1 MNRFAPYDRIAAQ
14 WSRARHSTSFRER
27 TYVDRFLELA
37 ASGAHILD
45 LGCGM
50 GEPIGRYLL
59 TQRCRVT
66 GVDASPEMLRL
77 ARANCPDAL
86 FIQGRI
92 ESLDLPTQYDGIV
105 AWDSIFHIPKSQHAS
120 VFRSLH
126 RWLKPKAP
134 LLLSA
139 GGSEDEFTDTMFEVE
154 FFYSGHAPAVTVA
167 LLEEAGFEIILR
179 EVDDP
184 GSRGHLAILCRKRE

>member
-1 MNRFAPYDRIAAQ
+1 LFEPRFAAAQAMNRFAPYDRIAAQ

-105 AWDSIFHIPKSQHAS
+105 AWDSHKQWGQVLRCNILLCLLHLFKPSAQRIE
-120 VFRSLH
+120 SL
-126 RWLKPKAP
+126 
-134 LLLSA
+134 
-139 GGSEDEFTDTMFEVE
+139 GVE
-154 FFYSGHAPAVTVA
+154 AV
-167 LLEEAGFEIILR
+167 
-179 EVDDP
+179 
-184 GSRGHLAILCRKRE
+184 